1 MSRLVQPLNAL
12 VITLITC
19 MQLATV
25 DVSCRVLGHSD
36 KNIDTSVIVMLC
48 EEAGRRYLDV
58 VCWIL
63 RATNP
68 GGSGASS
75 AMVKRA
81 KIMQAILVYGDLP
94 CKRTFHVFPSAK
106 DGASCVCSKAV
117 FDSVEY
123 KKWWDDKA
131 KAWSRI

>member
-48 EEAGRRYLDV
+48 EEAGQRYLDV
-58 VCWIL
+58 L
-63 RATNP
+63 R
-68 GGSGASS
+68 
-75 AMVKRA
+75 
-81 KIMQAILVYGDLP
+81 
-94 CKRTFHVFPSAK
+94 RTSFVGFLEQPTRE
-106 DGASCVCSKAV
+106 VR
-117 FDSVEY
+117 ELRLQ
-123 KKWWDDKA
+123 
-131 KAWSRI
+131 WSNEPR